1 MENLVHRIAK
11 RAVQCHIAH
20 VTPHFLMDSISPPPP
35 PLVFIHT
42 LNTKKQN
49 FSAMNRTYKE
59 LYGNENEFVFF
70 LINYFLPVDFMYF
83 IVTISTFY
91 LGLLLQSILN
101 LTQHETT
108 GYSFAKGRHASFSF
122 TSDLCLI
129 FI

>member
-1 MENLVHRIAK
+1 MENLVHRRVK
-11 RAVQCHIAH
+11 RAVQCHTAH
-20 VTPHFLMDSISPPPP
+20 VTPHFLMDSISPPPL
-35 PLVFIHT
+35 PLIFFHT
-42 LNTKKQN
+42 LHTKKQN

-59 LYGNENEFVFF
+59 LYGNENEVF

-108 GYSFAKGRHASFSF
+108 GYAFAKGRHASFSF
-122 TSDLCLI
+122 TSDLCLF